1 MRLVLVRHGQ
11 SEGNA
16 RGILQGHM
24 DFSLTALGREQAEA
38 TARYL
43 AGGRKVERLLSSPL
57 ARAMETAEP
66 IAAALGLEVEP
77 EPALAEYDM
86 GEASGLTWAEI
97 RERFPAIVEA
107 FREGRRPS
115 FPGEEGRDEFH
126 ARVSAV
132 VRRLEESDGGTVAIA
147 HGGVVSAICSMVLG
161 LPAERRGVFE
171 TANCS
176 IAEVVRDRSG
186 RKVLLRQNDVCHLSG
201 IVTRLD
207 VG

>member
-16 RGILQGHM
+16 RGILQGRM
-24 DFSLTALGREQAEA
+24 DFGLTDLGRAQAEA

-43 AGGRKVERLLSSPL
+43 AGGRKVERLRSSPL
-57 ARAMETAEP
+57 TRAMETAQP

-107 FREGRRPS
+107 FREGRR
-115 FPGEEGRDEFH
+115 
-126 ARVSAV
+126 
-132 VRRLEESDGGTVAIA
+132 
-147 HGGVVSAICSMVLG
+147 
-161 LPAERRGVFE
+161 
-171 TANCS
+171 
-176 IAEVVRDRSG
+176 
-186 RKVLLRQNDVCHLSG
+186 
-201 IVTRLD
+201 
-207 VG
+207 